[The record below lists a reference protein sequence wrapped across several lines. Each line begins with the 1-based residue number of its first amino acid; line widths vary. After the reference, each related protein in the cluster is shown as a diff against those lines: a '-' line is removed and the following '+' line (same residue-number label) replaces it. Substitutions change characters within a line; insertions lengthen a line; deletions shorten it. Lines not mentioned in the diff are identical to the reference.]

1 MNIDEMLKM
10 LEEKYTE
17 IKDIEFDSRTN
28 YATVQGYAYTRGFGY
43 AIELIKSYQES
54 IEEREAE

>member
-1 MNIDEMLKM
+1 MNMDEVLKR

-28 YATVQGYAYTRGFGY
+28 YPYSSRICLY
-43 AIELIKSYQES
+43 
-54 IEEREAE
+54 